1 VEKALV
7 RGWRITRTKYA
18 EKTVAF
24 NGKGAAENPGRW
36 NKAGVP
42 VVYICSSI
50 ALCALETL
58 VHTRS
63 QKALNGRFALF
74 EVEIP
79 VDLISTAG
87 LPADLRARQ
96 QTQEIGDRWIKEAQT
111 VVLRVPSVV
120 TGEPNFL
127 LNPNHADFSKIK
139 IGEAMVFHFD
149 RRLLGEEGNPRK
161 KKG

>member
-1 VEKALV
+1 MEKDLV

-18 EKTVAF
+18 EKNVAF

-36 NKAGVP
+36 NKTGVP
-42 VVYICSSI
+42 VVYTCSSI

-79 VDLISTAG
+79 LDLISAAE
-87 LPADLRARQ
+87 LPPDIRVRH
-96 QTQEIGDRWIKEAQT
+96 QTQEIGDRWIKGGQT

-120 TGEPNFL
+120 TGEPNYL
-127 LNPNHADFSKIK
+127 LNPDHADFSMIK

-149 RRLLGEEGNPRK
+149 RRLLGEERGI
-161 KKG
+161 

>member
-1 VEKALV
+1 VEKDLV

-24 NGKGAAENPGRW
+24 SGKGAAENPGRW

-42 VVYICSSI
+42 VVYTCSSI

-79 VDLISTAG
+79 VNLISTAEFPG
-87 LPADLRARQ
+87 DFRARQ
-96 QTQEIGDRWIKEAQT
+96 QTQEIGDRWIKEAQSA
-111 VVLRVPSVV
+111 VLRVPSVV
-120 TGEPNFL
+120 TGEPNYL
-127 LNPNHADFSKIK
+127 LNPVHADFSKIK
-139 IGEAMVFHFD
+139 IGEAIVFHFD
-149 RRLLGEEGNPRK
+149 RRLLGEES
-161 KKG
+161 

>member
-1 VEKALV
+1 VEKDLI

-24 NGKGAAENPGRW
+24 SGKGAAENPGRW
-36 NKAGVP
+36 NKAAVP
-42 VVYICSSI
+42 VVYTCSSI

-79 VDLISTAG
+79 LDLISAAK
-87 LPADLRARQ
+87 LAADLRVRQ
-96 QTQEIGDRWIKEAQT
+96 QTQEIGDRWIKEAQSA
-111 VVLRVPSVV
+111 VLRVPSVV
-120 TGEPNFL
+120 TGEPNYL
-127 LNPNHADFSKIK
+127 LNPNHADFSKIT
-139 IGEAMVFHFD
+139 IGEAKVFHFD
-149 RRLLGEEGNPRK
+149 RRLLGEEERGV
-161 KKG
+161 

>member
-1 VEKALV
+1 MIGPRVENDLI

-18 EKTVAF
+18 EKSVAF
-24 NGKGAAENPGRW
+24 SGRGAAENPGRW

-42 VVYICSSI
+42 IVYTCSSI

-79 VDLISTAG
+79 VNLISTTE
-87 LPADLRARQ
+87 LPSDLRARQ
-96 QTQEIGDRWIKEAQT
+96 QTQEIGDRWIKEAHYA
-111 VVLRVPSVV
+111 VLRVPSVV
-120 TGEPNFL
+120 TGEPNYL
-127 LNPNHADFSKIK
+127 LNPNHPDFSKIK

-149 RRLLGEEGNPRK
+149 RRLVRQES
-161 KKG
+161 

>member
-1 VEKALV
+1 VEKDLV

-18 EKTVAF
+18 QKAVAF
-24 NGKGAAENPGRW
+24 SGKGAAENPGRW

-42 VVYICSSI
+42 VVYTCSSI

-79 VDLISTAG
+79 ADLISPAE
-87 LPADLRARQ
+87 LPADLRRQ
-96 QTQEIGDRWIKEAQT
+96 QTQEIGDRWIKEAQSA
-111 VVLRVPSVV
+111 VLRVPSVV
-120 TGEPNFL
+120 TGEANYL
-127 LNPNHADFSKIK
+127 LNPDHDDFSKIK
-139 IGEAMVFHFD
+139 IGEAKVFHFD
-149 RRLLGEEGNPRK
+149 PRLLGEEERGV
-161 KKG
+161 